1 MMNYSHF
8 SAQPEYDTQFW
19 NMARGNVTQD
29 NYLSRGY
36 NTADGTYRMPLAANN
51 KVEQVLAKESLLVLC
66 QDFGQLKCKNYL

>member
-29 NYLSRGY
+29 NYLSRR
-36 NTADGTYRMPLAANN
+36 TGTQTTDRALRDQGMGRKAGRNHCPYLRAVMQNRIL
-51 KVEQVLAKESLLVLC
+51 
-66 QDFGQLKCKNYL
+66 QDI

>member
-51 KVEQVLAKESLLVLC
+51 KVEQALAKESLFRNISTVINARFL
-66 QDFGQLKCKNYL
+66 